1 MSGQRGIR
9 GEIGALDYQ
18 PVIDWVDDRIVNS
31 PGSVVL
37 VFLVVTGLFVLGLGN
52 VSSEAGTQQF
62 TTGLPSEE
70 ALEDIQTDFSPTFE
84 PDTGGTTL
92 IQRSQNVLSKP
103 ELLRMLELQ
112 QRIDGRAGLRVTG
125 TASAAQLI
133 AQQLDPGAETLQ
145 EKIRTIEDATPSEID
160 TAVQSL
166 ADSSRFTG
174 TLSNDFN
181 RRSASASATIGS
193 VTHEVPSGIS
203 QGAGQGGSSPLT
215 PIQQRIQ
222 FIASSVTGDFT
233 VFGNGIFSEENSAV
247 IGDSLAIVVPAAV
260 VLIFFFLIFAYRD
273 LLDLLLGLAALVMA
287 IIWTFGFLGLAGIPF
302 SPLLI
307 SVPPLLLAVGVD
319 FGIHAINRYREERVE
334 GAGIES
340 AMRVTT
346 DQLVVAFFIV
356 TGTTVL
362 GFLANLTSAL
372 PPTRDFGLIAAVGIV
387 FTFLIFGIF
396 LPAAKV
402 GLDRLRARFPIP
414 TFSTRPL
421 GSEGSILSSVL
432 RVGVVIAKRAPAI
445 FLIVVLITTAGA
457 GVYATGI
464 DTSFTQEQFLPP
476 EDVPDRLYDLP
487 EPFRPNRYTV
497 TATLNF
503 LEDRFVASQ
512 QGSVTVLLE
521 TSMTRDSA
529 LESIQRASEDPPDS
543 FVRQGDQADYQS
555 IISVIQS
562 RAETDPEFRRLVARN
577 DVDGDGVPD
586 DNLRDIYEALLDSPA
601 RQDALSYLSEDFQS
615 ARLVYSVEADSENSE
630 VEQDARVLA
639 TRFRDRATPTGL
651 TVVFQAVSDLI
662 FASAVTS
669 LAVALSAAVLFL
681 VLIYAVLLGRGSLG
695 VANTVPIVV
704 SVAAVG
710 AAMRALGVPFNAVTA
725 TIFAITIGLGID
737 YSVHIVHRYA
747 DEREERPM
755 LPALDRTVQGTGGA
769 LLGSMLT
776 TTFGIGVLVLALFPI
791 LQQFGLITALAIF
804 FSFLASLIVLP
815 SVLVIWD
822 HLIIGE
828 RTIAPLFG
836 IGRQPWRE
844 TVAVA
849 AAGDEPR
856 LTTSDAVTD
865 QAPIA
870 PDDTPGGSQVGPDE
884 EQSSDD
890 DAVAG
895 SWADLVE
902 EQPSDDDDDTAT
914 GGGGADTEADDSD
927 ESDG

>member
-9 GEIGALDYQ
+9 GEIGALNYQ

-31 PGSVVL
+31 PGSIVL
-37 VFLVVTGLFVLGLGN
+37 VFLVVTGVFVLGLGN
-52 VSSEAGTQQF
+52 VSSEAGTDQF

-70 ALEDIQTDFSPTFE
+70 ALEQIQDDFSPTFE

-145 EKIRTIEDATPSEID
+145 EKSRAIEDATPSEID
-160 TAVQSL
+160 AAVRDL

-181 RRSASASATIGS
+181 RQSASASATIGS
-193 VTHEVPSGIS
+193 VTHELPSGIS

-215 PIQQRIQ
+215 SIQNRIQ
-222 FIASSVTGDFT
+222 FIASGVTGDFT
-233 VFGNGIFSEENSAV
+233 VFGNGILSEENNTV

-273 LLDLLLGLAALVMA
+273 LFDLLLGLAALVMA

-334 GAGIES
+334 GGDIES

-402 GLDRLRARFPIP
+402 SLDRLRARFPIP
-414 TFSTRPL
+414 TFSNRPL
-421 GSEGSILSSVL
+421 GSEGSILSSIL
-432 RVGVVIAKRAPAI
+432 RAGVVVAKRAPAL

-476 EDVPDRLYDLP
+476 EDVPERLYDLP
-487 EPFRPNRYTV
+487 EPFRPERYTV

-503 LEDRFVASQ
+503 LDDRFVASQ

-521 TSMTRDSA
+521 TPMTRDSA
-529 LESIQRASEDPPDS
+529 LESIQRASEDPPGS
-543 FVRQGDQADYQS
+543 FVRQGNQADYQS

-562 RAETDPEFRRLVARN
+562 RAEADPEFRRLVARN
-577 DVDGDGVPD
+577 DVDDDGVPD
-586 DNLRDIYEALLDSPA
+586 DNLRDIYDALLDSPA
-601 RQDALSYLSEDFQS
+601 RQDALNYLAEDYQS
-615 ARLVYSVEADSENSE
+615 ARLVYSVESSSENSE
-630 VEQDARVLA
+630 VEQDARVLVDQ
-639 TRFRDRATPTGL
+639 FRDRATPTGL

-662 FASAVTS
+662 FASAITS
-669 LAVALSAAVLFL
+669 LAVALSSAVLFL

-704 SVAAVG
+704 SIAAVG
-710 AAMRALGVPFNAVTA
+710 AAMRALDVPFNAVTA

-755 LPALDRTVQGTGGA
+755 LPALDRTVRGTGGA

-791 LQQFGLITALAIF
+791 LQQFGLITALAIL

-836 IGRQPWRE
+836 LGRQPWRE
-844 TVAVA
+844 DVAVA

-856 LTTSDAVTD
+856 LTPSGAVTD
-865 QAPIA
+865 QAPSV
-870 PDDTPGGSQVGPDE
+870 PDDGI
-884 EQSSDD
+884 D

-902 EQPSDDDDDTAT
+902 EQPSADDSDDTAT
-914 GGGGADTEADDSD
+914 GGDDSD
-927 ESDG
+927 GSDE